1 MPNNSGTTCTGALG
15 LRAVRVVGSVTH
27 GLWWVRVMGWSSTA
41 TTLMTAAGC
50 GGGWS
55 GKRADLP
62 PWTRYHNKTVTRPN
76 FGVFSKSWKTSK
88 SDLTYLLYIYILY
101 IYIIYI
107 IIHTHVLR
115 TDFGA
120 KEFFGCLK
128 IQGMTW
134 RILRYLRK
142 NPPDGLTW
150 HHKTTAELDMGQV
163 LGCQWV
169 HE

>member
-1 MPNNSGTTCTGALG
+1 MGSGDGLVIHSHNSHDRC
-15 LRAVRVVGSVTH
+15 RVWRWMKWEEGRSATA
-27 GLWWVRVMGWSSTA
+27 WEWNFTSSCWQETNS
-41 TTLMTAAGC
+41 L
-50 GGGWS
+50 
-55 GKRADLP
+55 
-62 PWTRYHNKTVTRPN
+62 WTRYHNKTVTRPN

-101 IYIIYI
+101 IYI